1 MSDDQESRLLA
12 LPPEIREDIYREIL
26 HPAANRVPG
35 VEDDDYDYNYRD
47 ALVLFKINRQI
58 YWESRK
64 IFRDLNVFIRIETPW
79 AEAAD
84 HVAFE
89 GHIPILTKGSRAKQ
103 FTGHSLNA
111 SIEGPHATDDGGN
124 ESFIILLEDL
134 EKFTKTWL
142 MADLSNPGLNS
153 HLGLRLSLRDPHAP
167 DWEEKRMPKA
177 RQRALLLPFGAVKDL
192 GQLTVA
198 GGGGDGGPRVLPSVE
213 QELRAAMAVPP
224 ASPEDCLSECARLKD
239 EGNKALTGAGGGP
252 EAALEL
258 YRRAWAAM
266 HIDVRGRRRHIHAEA
281 YFARELGGDGPWRGR
296 DGQTE
301 RLRLRVQLVA
311 NTCLAHARL
320 GRWGE
325 VKFWG
330 LRTIHAVRANA
341 LGRLDA
347 PARAEDEAVT
357 ELPAAAAMGKIYYR
371 TGVAVRELGEGDDE
385 ARRLF
390 AVAVVYLPQDESVR
404 KAIEALGPP
413 PQNS

>member
-1 MSDDQESRLLA
+1 MSDAHESRLLA
-12 LPPEIREDIYREIL
+12 LPPEIREDIYRCIL

-35 VEDDDYDYNYRD
+35 EDDVYDYNYSD
-47 ALVLFKINRQI
+47 ALVLFKMNRQI
-58 YWESRK
+58 YWEARK

-89 GHIPILTKGSRAKQ
+89 GHIPILTKGFRAKQ

-111 SIEGPHATDDGGN
+111 SIEGPHVDDGDH

-192 GQLTVA
+192 GQLNMA
-198 GGGGDGGPRVLPSVE
+198 GSDPRVLPSVE
-213 QELRAAMAVPP
+213 QELRAAMAVAP
-224 ASPEDCLSECARLKD
+224 ASPEHCLSECERFKD
-239 EGNKALTGAGGGP
+239 EGNKALTGAGGP
-252 EAALEL
+252 EEALRL
-258 YRRAWAAM
+258 YHRAWAAM
-266 HIDVRGRRRHIHAEA
+266 HIDVRGRQRHVHAEA
-281 YFARELGGDGPWRGR
+281 YFAHTLQDEPWRGK

-301 RLRLRVQLVA
+301 RLRLRVQLVS
-311 NTCLAHARL
+311 NTCFAYMKL
-320 GRWGE
+320 GQWSD

-330 LRTIHAVRANA
+330 MRTIQQIRMSA
-341 LGRLDA
+341 LGMMEA
-347 PARAEDEAVT
+347 PARAEDEAVP
-357 ELPAAAAMGKIYYR
+357 ELPAAAALGRIYYR
-371 TGVAVRELGEGDDE
+371 TGVAAKELGDKQE
-385 ARRLF
+385 ARKLF
-390 AVAVVYLPQDESVR
+390 LVAAIYLPQDKSVR
-404 KAIEALGPP
+404 EEIEASTPP
-413 PQNS
+413 